1 MAGRGKQ
8 RATFEKRQR
17 ELARQERQAEKRARR
32 QGRVEEPGED
42 PEQHHVVLG
51 EWPTLAD
58 TAPGE
63 SDAVDADADANV
75 NADADV
81 TESPASPATP

>member
-32 QGRVEEPGED
+32 QGRIEDEPRDGSEPVHD
-42 PEQHHVVLG
+42 VILG
-51 EWPTLAD
+51 EWPTLATD
-58 TAPGE
+58 ETR
-63 SDAVDADADANV
+63 
-75 NADADV
+75 DADV
-81 TESPASPATP
+81 AADVDATDSPTSSTPS

>member
-32 QGRVEEPGED
+32 QGRIEEEPRDGTEPVHD
-42 PEQHHVVLG
+42 VILG
-51 EWPTLAD
+51 EWPTMAD
-58 TAPGE
+58 PST
-63 SDAVDADADANV
+63 DVDGPAETPADSAADSP
-75 NADADV
+75 AD
-81 TESPASPATP
+81 SPASP

>member
-32 QGRVEEPGED
+32 QGRAEEEPRDGTE
-42 PEQHHVVLG
+42 PVHEVILG
-51 EWPTLAD
+51 EWPTSSVDETAEVD
-58 TAPGE
+58 T
-63 SDAVDADADANV
+63 SD
-75 NADADV
+75 
-81 TESPASPATP
+81 SPASPATP

>member
-32 QGRVEEPGED
+32 QGRAEDEPRD
-42 PEQHHVVLG
+42 ATDDVHQVVLG
-51 EWPTLAD
+51 EWPTLPDEETPEAGA
-58 TAPGE
+58 T
-63 SDAVDADADANV
+63 DAVDTD
-75 NADADV
+75 
-81 TESPASPATP
+81 SPASPAQS